1 MFSTLKIVV
10 CYLKKK
16 KKKKE
21 RKKDYSVATQN
32 RLVNGYGGYRTLIHS
47 VKIKIVVWSKRKLHI
62 YDNS

>member
-16 KKKKE
+16 KKE
-21 RKKDYSVATQN
+21 RKKDYSVATHN

>member
-10 CYLKKK
+10 CYL
-16 KKKKE
+16 KKKE

-47 VKIKIVVWSKRKLHI
+47 VKIKIVVWSERKLHI